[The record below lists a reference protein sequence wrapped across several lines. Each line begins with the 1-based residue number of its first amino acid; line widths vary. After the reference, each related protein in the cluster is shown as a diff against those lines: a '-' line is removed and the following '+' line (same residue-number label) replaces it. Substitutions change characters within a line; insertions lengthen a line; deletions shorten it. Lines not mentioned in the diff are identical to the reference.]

1 LRGRTE
7 RAHFSFGAGF
17 GNSILSSADLPSE
30 RVEEQCGARIEGC
43 GSGHD
48 SRQPRTPFDR
58 PFVRLRMYSGR
69 GFDTAFVV
77 SMILICPSTMVSY
90 EMAFTPFGL
99 LRPRPERS
107 RRDATFRILAPKLK
121 CSRELAATRQD
132 RHSLLQ

>member
-1 LRGRTE
+1 MRGRTE

-48 SRQPRTPFDR
+48 SRQPRTLRYGLRCLNDPYMSIDHGQLRDGVHTVR
-58 PFVRLRMYSGR
+58 P
-69 GFDTAFVV
+69 TQ
-77 SMILICPSTMVSY
+77 
-90 EMAFTPFGL
+90 
-99 LRPRPERS
+99 
-107 RRDATFRILAPKLK
+107 DATFRILAPKLK